1 MQITKAMELVASS
14 KLRKAKERQERCRPY
29 FTGLKQTLES
39 IETATHD
46 FSSPYQQH
54 REVKKRC
61 LIVIAGD
68 RGLAGGYNSNVQI
81 RSAAAWRRPC
91 LCAADRQADGGVFR
105 AQRCGNADQNLP
117 EAASVS
123 VADCFTISNL
133 VTQGYL
139 SGQYDEVSVVY
150 TRFVSMLTQ
159 TPAQDSLRFE
169 KLEGQTKPAFASSC
183 SMSRAFRG
191 L

>member
-1 MQITKAMELVASS
+1 M
-14 KLRKAKERQERCRPY
+14 
-29 FTGLKQTLES
+29 
-39 IETATHD
+39 
-46 FSSPYQQH
+46 
-54 REVKKRC
+54 KKRC

-68 RGLAGGYNSNVQI
+68 RGLAGGYNSNVFK
-81 RSAAAWRRPC
+81 S
-91 LCAADRQADGGVFR
+91 V
-105 AQRCGNADQNLP
+105 LP
-117 EAASVS
+117 LLREGPVCVLPIGKRTVEFFARNDVEMLTTEFAEAASVS

-159 TPAQDSLRFE
+159 TPAQDSLLPLE
-169 KLEGQTKPAFASSC
+169 KLEAKDETGVRQP
-183 SMSRAFRG
+183 RA